1 MTWSLCVFL
10 LTTLCPIEAR
20 GYFRMATRRIAEVPI
35 CVHKISLCTLCFG
48 RSHSYRCR
56 TPLQLNRPCSA
67 ASTPREGPGADETPD
82 AVRTNRR
89 AAGKDS
95 LAPRAGAEASE
106 SGREVEPPSPEARGE
121 GIKNKPSRPV
131 PKLYD
136 STVSILPPLPD
147 PRGLNQEGTKP
158 PLPPTSRP
166 HPTPLPLKS

>member
-1 MTWSLCVFL
+1 
-10 LTTLCPIEAR
+10 
-20 GYFRMATRRIAEVPI
+20 MATRRIAEVPI

-131 PKLYD
+131 PETLRQYCFD
-136 STVSILPPLPD
+136 PP
-147 PRGLNQEGTKP
+147 
-158 PLPPTSRP
+158 SA
-166 HPTPLPLKS
+166 S